1 MCHKPGMERMDSYAE
16 PMATLGDRLTAAREG
31 AGLGVAA
38 MAEALGLRPET
49 LEGWEVD
56 QAEPT
61 ASLMGRIATVTGVS
75 AVWLLTGQG
84 AGPKDDRAGA
94 DLRAE
99 LADLRRLLAE
109 ASARVERLEEALSHG

>member
-1 MCHKPGMERMDSYAE
+1 MDSYAE
-16 PMATLGDRLTAAREG
+16 PVATLGDRLTAAREG
-31 AGLGVAA
+31 AGLDIAA

-61 ASLMGRIATVTGVS
+61 ASLMGRIATLTGVS
-75 AVWLLTGQG
+75 LVWLLTGQG
-84 AGPKDDRAGA
+84 AGPQDDNAGA
-94 DLRAE
+94 ALRAE

-109 ASARVERLEEALSHG
+109 ASARVQRLEESLSHG

>member
-1 MCHKPGMERMDSYAE
+1 MDIYAE
-16 PMATLGDRLTAAREG
+16 PMATLGDRLTAAREA
-31 AGLGVAA
+31 AGLDIAA
-38 MAEALGLRPET
+38 MAETLGLRPET

-75 AVWLLTGQG
+75 PVWLLTGQG

-99 LADLRRLLAE
+99 LADLRQLLAE

>member
-1 MCHKPGMERMDSYAE
+1 MIDSYAE
-16 PMATLGDRLTAAREG
+16 PVATLGDRLTAAREG
-31 AGLGVAA
+31 AGLEIAA
-38 MAEALGLRPET
+38 MADALGLRPET

-75 AVWLLTGQG
+75 PVWLLTGQG
-84 AGPKDDRAGA
+84 AGPQDASAGA
-94 DLRAE
+94 ALRAE

-109 ASARVERLEEALSHG
+109 AAARVDRLEEALSHG